1 MYKIKDIEDK
11 IPDITNLATT
21 TAHNAKINEIQNGI
35 HSISNLVTTDVVI
48 KADYDTEIKDIK
60 NKYITISDYDKFK
73 IIHPKIA
80 AKKLVN
86 ESGLYEKIKT
96 AKKKKGQI
104 KKSNKGKI
112 ESRAR

>member
-1 MYKIKDIEDK
+1 M
-11 IPDITNLATT
+11 
-21 TAHNAKINEIQNGI
+21 IQKN
-35 HSISNLVTTDVVI
+35 
-48 KADYDTEIKDIK
+48 KFK

-96 AKKKKGQI
+96 AKKKKRP
-104 KKSNKGKI
+104 N
-112 ESRAR
+112 